1 MATERLPSRGQNP
14 RNEVSVKP
22 GLAQSMQSA
31 SMSTSGMAAEDRRR
45 VFTMRRALEQ
55 WGGPEGQTSVGM
67 SGVDPRRFRGVVRF
81 LEAYA
86 AGQDTRTCASVQ
98 STSRC
103 PYSSAAASMT

>member
-1 MATERLPSRGQNP
+1 
-14 RNEVSVKP
+14 
-22 GLAQSMQSA
+22 
-31 SMSTSGMAAEDRRR
+31 MSTSGMAAEDRRR

-86 AGQDTRTCASVQ
+86 AGQDADVRERPVNVPLPVFVR
-98 STSRC
+98 RC
-103 PYSSAAASMT
+103 VDDLKAMYAAVWGIAR